1 MDRATKVELA
11 RLRDEDNRQNQRLR
25 ALENSMKLMKELT
38 ISVHTLAHDMKQMLD
53 EQKEQGKRLDKLEAA
68 PAEQWGSMKRTVF
81 NTVIGAGAGA
91 FATGAIYMMAQFIK

>member
-25 ALENSMKLMKELT
+25 ALEKSMSLMKELT

>member
-1 MDRATKVELA
+1 MVQGGRYQGSKDHVADSDRYDRKCG
-11 RLRDEDNRQNQRLR
+11 
-25 ALENSMKLMKELT
+25 
-38 ISVHTLAHDMKQMLD
+38 IP
-53 EQKEQGKRLDKLEAA
+53 EAA

>member
-53 EQKEQGKRLDKLEAA
+53 EQ
-68 PAEQWGSMKRTVF
+68 WGSMKRTAF
-81 NTVIGAGAGA
+81 NTMIGAGAGA

>member
-1 MDRATKVELA
+1 M
-11 RLRDEDNRQNQRLR
+11 
-25 ALENSMKLMKELT
+25 SLMKELT

>member
-25 ALENSMKLMKELT
+25 ALEKSMSLMKELT

-91 FATGAIYMMAQFIK
+91 FATGAIYMMAQFIR